1 MFNGH
6 PFTNET
12 WPYLHDYNV
21 RKTMK
26 KLGYTDNMS
35 NLDADDAEIF
45 YLIDQTIIRLE
56 NEKASR
62 KGT

>member
-1 MFNGH
+1 
-6 PFTNET
+6 
-12 WPYLHDYNV
+12 
-21 RKTMK
+21 MK